1 MGTEEEIRRP
11 LWQRGRSREVN
22 RRRGFAETISGQPRQ
37 LLVDEFHTDQR
48 HAPSRTPRG
57 KSYLDE
63 HRMGFPQCDV
73 PSGRHEENLMMALFN
88 EGSMQLPGGDH
99 VWILDYQTPLCARRS
114 DGAGKIDATGLT
126 PRGSL
131 CLMELKSPRDNKGDS
146 PLRALL
152 ECLSYA
158 AAERSNH
165 ADIVA
170 EIGAHPERR
179 HFDKFVDGRST
190 VLVFGPKTWWDYWVD
205 LGPAGVWRPPLED
218 LSEYL
223 ARELNIDIAFGAL
236 EGFEFTPDDHGT
248 RLRQPRIRGEAR
260 MVPVPGL
267 PALHSMP
274 APNHAPVSGATS

>member
-88 EGSMQLPGGDH
+88 EGSIQLPGGDH

-158 AAERSNH
+158 AAA
-165 ADIVA
+165 ADSTASTLLLQLFSISSKLGRTCA
-170 EIGAHPERR
+170 GIARRPISTAIIGADPFRNDSSR
-179 HFDKFVDGRST
+179 TRST
-190 VLVFGPKTWWDYWVD
+190 C
-205 LGPAGVWRPPLED
+205 R
-218 LSEYL
+218 
-223 ARELNIDIAFGAL
+223 
-236 EGFEFTPDDHGT
+236 
-248 RLRQPRIRGEAR
+248 
-260 MVPVPGL
+260 
-267 PALHSMP
+267 
-274 APNHAPVSGATS
+274 